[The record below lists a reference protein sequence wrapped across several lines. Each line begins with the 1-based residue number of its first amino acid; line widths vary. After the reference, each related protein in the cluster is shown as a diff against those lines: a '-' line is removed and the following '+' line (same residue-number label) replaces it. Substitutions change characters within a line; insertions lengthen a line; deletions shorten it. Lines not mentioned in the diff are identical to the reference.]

1 MYMTYLKSFIIGSS
15 YPVFASFYYA
25 VYNNQPKKTYT
36 YYDYTM
42 IAPLWFGLWNVIS
55 LMLAKH
61 FGLNPR
67 MRYALVSVLS
77 AFSIMIIATYLK
89 SYDFTSIEWLKYYL
103 YIFIKYMIVWNL
115 IIYSIE
121 KYI

>member
-15 YPVFASFYYA
+15 YPVFAPFYYA
-25 VYNNQPKKTYT
+25 VYNSQPKKTYT
-36 YYDYTM
+36 YYNYTM
-42 IAPLWFGLWNVIS
+42 IAPLWFGLWNIIS

-61 FGLNPR
+61 FDLNLR
-67 MRYALVSVLS
+67 MRYVLVSILS

-89 SYDFTSIEWLKYYL
+89 SYDFTSTEWLKYYL
-103 YIFIKYMIVWNL
+103 YIFIKYLIVWNL

>member
-1 MYMTYLKSFIIGSS
+1 MTYLKSFIIGSS

-36 YYDYTM
+36 YYD
-42 IAPLWFGLWNVIS
+42 
-55 LMLAKH
+55 
-61 FGLNPR
+61 
-67 MRYALVSVLS
+67 
-77 AFSIMIIATYLK
+77 
-89 SYDFTSIEWLKYYL
+89 FTSIEWLKYYL

>member
-15 YPVFASFYYA
+15 YPVFSSFYYA
-25 VYNNQPKKTYT
+25 VYNSQPKKTYT
-36 YYDYTM
+36 YYNYTM
-42 IAPLWFGLWNVIS
+42 IAPLWFGLWNIIS

-61 FGLNPR
+61 FDLNLR
-67 MRYALVSVLS
+67 MRYVVVSILS
-77 AFSIMIIATYLK
+77 AFSIMTIATYLK
-89 SYDFTSIEWLKYYL
+89 SYEFTNAEWLKYYL
-103 YIFIKYMIVWNL
+103 YMFIKYMIVWNL